1 MANMSIAEKNKIKER
16 AIELGLSTVAISYV
30 NLKEAIRNIESKGNA
45 AESIKEAIRNIESKE
60 NAVESIIEKEEVEEE
75 SGDVNTA
82 VVYNIKNEVRRYAID
97 THGKDF
103 KVLAKEF
110 ADKKEYRVEFKNV
123 ESAVLCP
130 HCGGKIYRD

>member
-30 NLKEAIRNIESKGNA
+30 NLKEAIRNIESKG
-45 AESIKEAIRNIESKE
+45 